1 MNYSRRQLYE
11 LGEPFGESATRAK
24 LGGRIYGGGSSQ
36 PTDTKQTQVTELPE
50 WAKPY
55 AKDILSKGSALT
67 DVNANPYQAYGGDRI
82 AGFSPLQT
90 QAMTGAQNM
99 QTAPQGQTGT
109 ALSTISGLGGL
120 GVANQATTGGFQN
133 EVGGYMN
140 PYLQYSLAPQLA
152 EANRAYDVSGT
163 KQQSA
168 ATQAGAFGGSREAIM
183 AAENERN
190 RNMGLQNIV
199 GQGYNTAFN
208 NAQNQYNQ
216 NLGTQLQGLGLANS
230 AAGQLGNLG
239 GQQFQQ
245 GMDINKLQSGYGAM
259 QQAQQQ
265 QGLDVA
271 YQNFQDQRNYPYKQL
286 GYMSDL
292 LRGTPTGSSSVT
304 NMYAPPANVAGQ
316 IAGLGIGAMGLSKF
330 MADGGLAG
338 GGQPSV
344 EDPQNI
350 EAIVGKLS
358 DAQLDQALKAAMQ
371 RGDAMEIEAIKQEQA
386 MRASERNG
394 LASTVTPQM
403 SEDMMPSAA
412 NGGIVAFADNRDQPV
427 SEDMPATE
435 KKPYKTVDDDPTSPS
450 YGRTIG
456 EKRQSTIG
464 KGLEQIGVN
473 DALEAF
479 NRFNINSMKGA
490 AGVEDPETY
499 RAAIE
504 QSPGL
509 FEKLTPK
516 EREQRVKNTKDLYQN
531 SLKKESYKTI
541 DTPEGKADLEAKI
554 RATMGNKVL
563 PQPDTSKVQEQIGAN
578 ANWGTVPAGSTAG
591 EKKKGLGGALAVGQ
605 AVKNVAQ
612 NAGVPEQSLE
622 DRAMGIYKKFK
633 EMSSAELK
641 SLNDAIEGH
650 KNDAEGIKAKGL
662 SEALMQ
668 FGFGMAANA
677 SKPGAKFLGSASG
690 AAPILGQVASEN
702 EKLQRAAKDNYMKL
716 KMDQTRY
723 QVALD
728 KGDMQAATSLAA
740 QIRQGDMQQKQLDA
754 LVDYHNKSLALE
766 QQKMGVTAAAY
777 APQSVREAEWLQ
789 ANKDN
794 PEALKAF
801 RDATRGRDAAN
812 IRAQSAGQAAL
823 DKSLD
828 KLREKM
834 LPYISALPENS
845 KEYKE
850 AYGKYQNE
858 ANKIIQQHR
867 RFYSEPT
874 LGSPDIGGN
883 AAVNSNIK
891 VLN

>member
-11 LGEPFGESATRAK
+11 LGEPFGESATRLK
-24 LGGRIYGGGSSQ
+24 VGGRIYGGGSSA
-36 PTDTKQTQVTELPE
+36 PSETKQTSVTELPE
-50 WAKPY
+50 WARPY
-55 AKDILSKGSALT
+55 AKDILSKGSALS
-67 DVNANPYQAYGGDRI
+67 DVSQNPYQTYGGARQ

-99 QTAPQGQTGT
+99 QTPEQGQAGT
-109 ALSTISGLGGL
+109 ALSAISGLGGL
-120 GVANQATTGGFQN
+120 NVAGQANTQGFQN
-133 EVGGYMN
+133 QVGGYMN

-152 EANRAYDVSGT
+152 EANRQYDISGT

-208 NAQNQYNQ
+208 QAQNQYNQ
-216 NLGTQLQGLGLANS
+216 NLGTQLQGFGMANA
-230 AAGQLGNLG
+230 AAGQLGQLG

-245 GMDINKLQSGYGAM
+245 GLDINKLQSGYGAM

-265 QGLDVA
+265 QGLDTA
-271 YQNFQDQRNYPYKQL
+271 YQDFQNQRNYPYKQL
-286 GYMSDL
+286 GFMSDL
-292 LRGTPTGSSSVT
+292 LRGTPTGSST
-304 NMYAPPANVAGQ
+304 AGNMYAPPANVAGQ

-330 MADGGLAG
+330 MAEGGMADGG
-338 GGQPSV
+338 PSSV

-350 EAIVGKLS
+350 QEIVSKLS
-358 DAQLDQALKAAMQ
+358 DAQLLQSLKAAMQ
-371 RGDAMEIEAIKQEQA
+371 RGDAMQIDAIKQEQA

-403 SEDMMPSAA
+403 TEDMMPSAA
-412 NGGIVAFADNRDQPV
+412 NGGIVAFADEGLV
-427 SEDMPATE
+427 ED
-435 KKPYKTVDDDPTSPS
+435 KKPYKIYDMDDPKSDFYGTSLD
-450 YGRTIG
+450 
-456 EKRQSTIG
+456 EKKSSVFSRAVDPLIPKEYLRGLSEQAGKRKEKST
-464 KGLEQIGVN
+464 LEKSIYEQEPGV
-473 DALEAF
+473 
-479 NRFNINSMKGA
+479 
-490 AGVEDPETY
+490 
-499 RAAIE
+499 
-504 QSPGL
+504 

-516 EREQRVKNTKDLYQN
+516 EIKSREANVAQ
-531 SLKKESYKTI
+531 LKKFKANVNRPSEMTTI
-541 DTPEGKADLEAKI
+541 STPEGKAALLEKI
-554 RATMGNKVL
+554 SRVPQGGPASLPTKSSTPTSPPFADSDAAERADRMT
-563 PQPDTSKVQEQIGAN
+563 
-578 ANWGTVPAGSTAG
+578 GTLTTGG
-591 EKKKGLGGALAVGQ
+591 GKKKSISDTLAVSQ
-605 AVKNVAQ
+605 AAENVAQ
-612 NAGVPEQSLE
+612 NVGVPEQPLE
-622 DRAMGIYKKFK
+622 DRAMSIYKKFK
-633 EMSSAELK
+633 EMSKAELQG
-641 SLNDAIEGH
+641 LNDAIEG
-650 KNDAEGIKAKGL
+650 KKGDADKIKAKGL

-677 SKPGAKFLGSASG
+677 SKPGAKFFGSAAG

-702 EKLQRAAKDNYMKL
+702 EKLQRAASDNYMKL

-754 LVDYHNKSLALE
+754 QIKHWNDQTALE
-766 QQKMGVTAAAY
+766 RQKMGITAAAY
-777 APQSVREAEWLQ
+777 APASIREAEWLQ

-794 PEALKAF
+794 PAALQAFKEATVS
-801 RDATRGRDAAN
+801 RNAAN

-834 LPYISALPENS
+834 LPFISVLPENS
-845 KEYKE
+845 KQYKE

-867 RFYSEPT
+867 KFYSEPT
-874 LGSPDIGGN
+874 LGSPDIGGG
-883 AAVNSNIK
+883 ATVNSNIK

>member
-11 LGEPFGESATRAK
+11 LGEPFGESATRLK
-24 LGGRIYGGGSSQ
+24 VGGRIYGGGSSQ

-67 DVNANPYQAYGGDRI
+67 DVNANPYQTYGGARV

-90 QAMTGAQNM
+90 GAMTGAQNM
-99 QTAPQGQTGT
+99 QTAEQGQAGT
-109 ALSTISGLGGL
+109 ALSAMSGLGGL
-120 GVANQATTGGFQN
+120 NVANQANAQGFQN
-133 EVGGYMN
+133 QVGGYMN
-140 PYLQYSLAPQLA
+140 PYLQMSLAPQLA
-152 EANRAYDVSGT
+152 EANRGYDISGT
-163 KQQSA
+163 KQQAA

-216 NLGTQLQGLGLANS
+216 NLGTQLQGFGMANQ
-230 AAGQLGNLG
+230 AAGTLGNLG
-239 GQQFQQ
+239 SQQFQQ

-330 MADGGLAG
+330 MAEGGMADGGS
-338 GGQPSV
+338 SV

-350 EAIVGKLS
+350 QEIVSKLS
-358 DAQLDQALKAAMQ
+358 DAQLMQSLKAAMQ

-394 LASTVTPQM
+394 LASTVTPDMADQ
-403 SEDMMPSAA
+403 MMPSAA
-412 NGGIVAFADNRDQPV
+412 NGGIVAFAGEDESLVTDPMGGIATSGTPSSGDDRTVMEKLGIFNEKNR
-427 SEDMPATE
+427 
-435 KKPYKTVDDDPTSPS
+435 
-450 YGRTIG
+450 R
-456 EKRQSTIG
+456 
-464 KGLEQIGVN
+464 
-473 DALEAF
+473 ALEGA
-479 NRFNINSMKGA
+479 NRPSLTKVRETDTA
-490 AGVEDPETY
+490 AHK
-499 RAAIE
+499 AIE
-504 QSPGL
+504 
-509 FEKLTPK
+509 
-516 EREQRVKNTKDLYQN
+516 D
-531 SLKKESYKTI
+531 
-541 DTPEGKADLEAKI
+541 KI
-554 RATMGNKVL
+554 RATMG
-563 PQPDTSKVQEQIGAN
+563 QN
-578 ANWGTVPAGSTAG
+578 AIPPKSPPFADSDASERADRMTGNLTTGGG
-591 EKKKGLGGALAVGQ
+591 KKKSISDTLAVGQ
-605 AVKNVAQ
+605 AAQNVAQ
-612 NAGVPEQSLE
+612 NVGVPEQSLE
-622 DRAMGIYKKFK
+622 DRAMSIYKKFK
-633 EMSSAELK
+633 EMSKAELQG
-641 SLNDAIEGH
+641 LNDAIEG
-650 KNDAEGIKAKGL
+650 KKGDADKIKAKGL

-677 SKPGAKFLGSASG
+677 AKPGAKFIGSASS

-702 EKLQRAAKDNYMKL
+702 EKLQRAASDNYMKL

-754 LVDYHNKSLALE
+754 QIKHWNDQTALE
-766 QQKMGVTAAAY
+766 RQKMGITAAAY
-777 APQSVREAEWLQ
+777 APASIREAEWLQ

-794 PEALKAF
+794 PAAMAAFDKATRQ
-801 RDATRGRDAAN
+801 RDASTVRTNSAQQLALEKTLEKLKENYPMLKLDSSTPEWKKANAAYM
-812 IRAQSAGQAAL
+812 A
-823 DKSLD
+823 
-828 KLREKM
+828 
-834 LPYISALPENS
+834 
-845 KEYKE
+845 
-850 AYGKYQNE
+850 E
-858 ANKIIQQHR
+858 ANRITERHR
-867 RFYSEPT
+867 KFFNDPT
-874 LGSPDIGGN
+874 LGSPDISGG
-883 AAVNSNIK
+883 ATVNPNVK

>member
-11 LGEPFGESATRAK
+11 LGEPFGESATRVK

-99 QTAPQGQTGT
+99 QTAQQGQTGT

-120 GVANQATTGGFQN
+120 GVANQATPEGFQN
-133 EVGGYMN
+133 QVGGYMN

-152 EANRAYDVSGT
+152 EANRQYDISGT

-199 GQGYNTAFN
+199 GQGYNQAFN
-208 NAQNQYNQ
+208 AAQNQYNQ
-216 NLGTQLQGLGLANS
+216 GLGTQLQGLGLANT

-271 YQNFQDQRNYPYKQL
+271 YQDFQNQRNYPYKQL

-330 MADGGLAG
+330 MADGG
-338 GGQPSV
+338 SV

-350 EAIVGKLS
+350 ESIVGKLS
-358 DAQLDQALKAAMQ
+358 DAQLQQALKAAMQ

-394 LASTVTPQM
+394 LASTVTPDMADQ
-403 SEDMMPSAA
+403 MMPSAA

-427 SEDMPATE
+427 SEDMPATD

-591 EKKKGLGGALAVGQ
+591 EKKKGLGAALAVGQ

-677 SKPGAKFLGSASG
+677 SKPGAKFLGSAS
-690 AAPILGQVASEN
+690 AASPILGQVASEN

-728 KGDMQAATSLAA
+728 KGDMQAATTLAS

-766 QQKMGVTAAAY
+766 QQKMGVTAHAY
-777 APQSVREAEWLQ
+777 APQSVREAEWLE
-789 ANKDN
+789 ANKNN
-794 PEALKAF
+794 PSAIASYEK
-801 RDATRGRDAAN
+801 ATRGRDAATVRSN
-812 IRAQSAGQAAL
+812 SAQQMAL
-823 DKSLD
+823 EKSLED
-828 KLREKM
+828 LRKRFPM
-834 LPYISALPENS
+834 LGLPSTTPEHKQAL
-845 KEYKE
+845 KD
-850 AYGKYQNE
+850 YQAE
-858 ANKIIQQHR
+858 ANRVIERHR
-867 RFYSEPT
+867 KFFNDPT
-874 LGSPDIGGN
+874 LGSPDIGGG
-883 AAVNSNIK
+883 ATVNPNIK

>member
-11 LGEPFGESATRAK
+11 LGEPFGESATRVK

-55 AKDILSKGSALT
+55 AKDILSKGAALT
-67 DVNANPYQAYGGDRI
+67 DVNANPYQAYGGDRV

-90 QAMTGAQNM
+90 KAMTGAQNM
-99 QTAPQGQTGT
+99 QTAQQGQTGT
-109 ALSTISGLGGL
+109 ALSTLSGLGGL
-120 GVANQATTGGFQN
+120 GIANQATPEGFQSQ
-133 EVGGYMN
+133 VGGYMN

-152 EANRAYDVSGT
+152 EANRQYDISGT

-199 GQGYNTAFN
+199 GQGYNQAFN
-208 NAQNQYNQ
+208 AAQNQYNQ
-216 NLGTQLQGLGLANS
+216 GLGTQLQGLGLANT

-271 YQNFQDQRNYPYKQL
+271 YQDFQNQRNYPYKQL

-330 MADGGLAG
+330 MADGG
-338 GGQPSV
+338 SV

-350 EAIVGKLS
+350 ESIVGKLS
-358 DAQLDQALKAAMQ
+358 DAQLQQALKAAMQ

-394 LASTVTPQM
+394 LASTVTPDMADQ
-403 SEDMMPSAA
+403 MMPSAA
-412 NGGIVAFADNRDQPV
+412 NGGIVAFAGNDESLVVDPLGPVISAEPTAVPEFSFNEKNRLALQKADKNIEE
-427 SEDMPATE
+427 SK
-435 KKPYKTVDDDPTSPS
+435 KKPSVPVTPPPFADSDAAERADRMTGNIPKPP
-450 YGRTIG
+450 
-456 EKRQSTIG
+456 
-464 KGLEQIGVN
+464 VN
-473 DALEAF
+473 
-479 NRFNINSMKGA
+479 
-490 AGVEDPETY
+490 
-499 RAAIE
+499 
-504 QSPGL
+504 
-509 FEKLTPK
+509 K
-516 EREQRVKNTKDLYQN
+516 E
-531 SLKKESYKTI
+531 
-541 DTPEGKADLEAKI
+541 
-554 RATMGNKVL
+554 
-563 PQPDTSKVQEQIGAN
+563 
-578 ANWGTVPAGSTAG
+578 
-591 EKKKGLGGALAVGQ
+591 KKGLTEALALGQ
-605 AVKNVAQ
+605 AVKNVSQ

-677 SKPGAKFLGSASG
+677 SKPGAKFLGSAS
-690 AAPILGQVASEN
+690 AASPILGQVASEN

-728 KGDMQAATSLAA
+728 KGDMQAATTLAS

-754 LVDYHNKSLALE
+754 LVDYHNKALSLEAQKIAQQGAHLNQGTSIQQIAKELAAQPENRGKTMTELMGQASSLIGGAGLRSETTLAGNLAKAVQDALKE
-766 QQKMGVTAAAY
+766 DLGYKG
-777 APQSVREAEWLQ
+777 LQ
-789 ANKDN
+789 AQ
-794 PEALKAF
+794 LM
-801 RDATRGRDAAN
+801 G
-812 IRAQSAGQAAL
+812 
-823 DKSLD
+823 
-828 KLREKM
+828 
-834 LPYISALPENS
+834 
-845 KEYKE
+845 
-850 AYGKYQNE
+850 E
-858 ANKIIQQHR
+858 ANPAKRLQIEKSMDEYAARIEARQRKI
-867 RFYSEPT
+867 
-874 LGSPDIGGN
+874 LGIGGGP
-883 AAVNSNIK
+883 ASTGGGT
-891 VLN
+891 LNPNLFDVKPVKQGG

>member
-11 LGEPFGESATRAK
+11 LGEPFGESATRVK

-36 PTDTKQTQVTELPE
+36 PTDTKQTQVTELPD

-67 DVNANPYQAYGGDRI
+67 DVNANPYQAYGGNRI

-120 GVANQATTGGFQN
+120 GVANQATPEGFQSQ
-133 EVGGYMN
+133 VGGYMN

-152 EANRAYDVSGT
+152 EANRQYDISGT

-208 NAQNQYNQ
+208 NAQQQYNQ
-216 NLGTQLQGLGLANS
+216 GLGTQLQGLGLANT

-271 YQNFQDQRNYPYKQL
+271 YQDFQNQRNYPYKQL

-358 DAQLDQALKAAMQ
+358 DAQLEQALKAAMQ

-403 SEDMMPSAA
+403 TDDMMPSAA
-412 NGGIVAFADNRDQPV
+412 NGGIVAFAG
-427 SEDMPATE
+427 EDESLVKQKESDRESLKRGAEKTGAVLMDTLTMPARGVAGAINSAAIRPLRAITNADI
-435 KKPYKTVDDDPTSPS
+435 PYILQDHPEYLNEMFPITNN
-450 YGRTIG
+450 INN
-456 EKRQSTIG
+456 RQ
-464 KGLEQIGVN
+464 
-473 DALEAF
+473 DALD
-479 NRFNINSMKGA
+479 K
-490 AGVEDPETY
+490 
-499 RAAIE
+499 
-504 QSPGL
+504 
-509 FEKLTPK
+509 FEK
-516 EREQRVKNTKDLYQN
+516 TKGPSTYTQ
-531 SLKKESYKTI
+531 
-541 DTPEGKADLEAKI
+541 PEAGKANSIVDKIKETAKNNPSELSRI
-554 RATMGNKVL
+554 ADAETAPSAATPFDRKTATRKEDY
-563 PQPDTSKVQEQIGAN
+563 Q
-578 ANWGTVPAGSTAG
+578 TVG
-591 EKKKGLGGALAVGQ
+591 KKGLGGTLAVGQ

-612 NAGVPEQSLE
+612 NAGVPELSLE

-728 KGDMQAATSLAA
+728 KGDMQAATTLAS

-754 LVDYHNKSLALE
+754 QIDHWNKQLALE
-766 QQKMGVTAAAY
+766 GQRIGAMDKAY

-801 RDATRGRDAAN
+801 REATVGR
-812 IRAQSAGQAAL
+812 QAAGIRSNSAQQMAL
-823 DKSLD
+823 EKSLEE
-828 KLREKM
+828 LRKRFPM
-834 LPYISALPENS
+834 LGLPSNTPEH
-845 KEYKE
+845 KQAKADYDAE
-850 AYGKYQNE
+850 ARN
-858 ANKIIQQHR
+858 IIERHR
-867 RFYSEPT
+867 KFFNDPT
-874 LGSPDIGGN
+874 LGSPDIGNGVKLN
-883 AAVNSNIK
+883 PNVK

>member
-11 LGEPFGESATRAK
+11 LGEPFGESATRVK

-67 DVNANPYQAYGGDRI
+67 DVNANPYQTYGGARV

-90 QAMTGAQNM
+90 QAMTNAQNM
-99 QTAPQGQTGT
+99 RTPEQGQVGT
-109 ALSTISGLGGL
+109 ALSAISGLGGL
-120 GVANQATTGGFQN
+120 NVAGKANPQGFQN

-152 EANRAYDVSGT
+152 EANRQYDISGT

-199 GQGYNTAFN
+199 GQGYNTAFG

-216 NLGTQLQGLGLANS
+216 NLGTQLQGFGLANT
-230 AAGQLGNLG
+230 AGGQLGNLG

-265 QGLDVA
+265 QGLDIA
-271 YQNFQDQRNYPYKQL
+271 YQDFQNQRNYPYKQL

-330 MADGGLAG
+330 MAEGGMADGGS
-338 GGQPSV
+338 SV

-350 EAIVGKLS
+350 QEIVSKLS
-358 DAQLDQALKAAMQ
+358 DAQLEQSLKAAMQ

-403 SEDMMPSAA
+403 TDDMMPSAA
-412 NGGIVAFADNRDQPV
+412 NGGIVAFADNPDQPV
-427 SEDMPATE
+427 EEGMPAT
-435 KKPYKTVDDDPTSPS
+435 KPYKEYPEKATSLV
-450 YGRTIG
+450 GRAMESLGGQGISDFIERTGTRVKDI
-456 EKRQSTIG
+456 EKGHEI
-464 KGLEQIGVN
+464 
-473 DALEAF
+473 
-479 NRFNINSMKGA
+479 
-490 AGVEDPETY
+490 
-499 RAAIE
+499 
-504 QSPGL
+504 SPGI
-509 FEKLTPK
+509 FEKLTPTQRSNRLK
-516 EREQRVKNTKDLYQN
+516 EME
-531 SLKKESYKTI
+531 SLLSNPKPSTYKTI
-541 DTPEGKADLEAKI
+541 SSPEDKAALEEKI
-554 RATMGNKVL
+554 RATMGSKAL

-578 ANWGTVPAGSTAG
+578 ENFGTVPAGGTTAG
-591 EKKKGLGGALAVGQ
+591 GKKKSISDTLAVSQ
-605 AVKNVAQ
+605 AAQNVAQ
-612 NAGVPEQSLE
+612 NVGVQEQPLE
-622 DRAMGIYKKFK
+622 DRAMSIYKKFK
-633 EMSSAELK
+633 EMSKAELQG
-641 SLNDAIEGH
+641 LNDAIEG
-650 KNDAEGIKAKGL
+650 KKGDADKIKAKGL

-677 SKPGAKFLGSASG
+677 AKPGAKFFGSAAG

-702 EKLQRAAKDNYMKL
+702 EKLQRAANDNYMKL

-728 KGDMQAATSLAA
+728 KGDMQAATTLAS

-754 LVDYHNKSLALE
+754 LVDYHNKQLQVE
-766 QQKMGVTAAAY
+766 RQKLGVTAAAY
-777 APQSVREAEWLQ
+777 APQAIREAEMLMARTPGMTFQ
-789 ANKDN
+789 DAYKQ
-794 PEALKAF
+794 
-801 RDATRGRDAAN
+801 ATRGRDASENA
-812 IRAQSAGQAAL
+812 AGARDRAAL
-823 DKSLD
+823 SKGLLELNEKHDKQNLIYPPNSAEGKKQAIKQQTERRLLYESLGF
-828 KLREKM
+828 
-834 LPYISALPENS
+834 PYTGGA
-845 KEYKE
+845 
-850 AYGKYQNE
+850 
-858 ANKIIQQHR
+858 
-867 RFYSEPT
+867 PT
-874 LGSPDIGGN
+874 
-883 AAVNSNIK
+883 ANSNIK
-891 VLN
+891 VLP